1 MLEDGKLSLLQAME
15 TRFNG
20 IQDEVQ
26 ICKRNRESA
35 LVAQDA
41 TTMQVLT
48 EVESINL
55 QIGALKGLEKSMVG
69 FVIACNVSLR
79 QHYLLSVEMH
89 PSWKNICLRSLR
101 ISSR

>member
-1 MLEDGKLSLLQAME
+1 MQALEIQ
-15 TRFNG
+15 FYG
-20 IQDEVQ
+20 IQDDVR
-26 ICKRNRESA
+26 ICERNRETA

-55 QIGALKGLEKSMVG
+55 QIGALKGLEKSMAG

-79 QHYLLSVEMH
+79 QRYLLSAAMH
-89 PSWKNICLRSLR
+89 PL
-101 ISSR
+101 